1 MRPIPDKLKIIVE
14 NFVEDKKGKKGEK
27 IEVDWNS
34 VIHVGRDVRDG
45 RITTSNDLISALKKV
60 RPLKEVLSD
69 REFRALG
76 DEAEELFTKEK

>member
-14 NFVEDKKGKKGEK
+14 DFVEGKKGRKGEE

-45 RITTSNDLISALKKV
+45 KIKTSTDLISALKRV

-76 DEAEELFTKEK
+76 DEAEELFSEDK